1 MATDPGP
8 ATRPAV
14 RSVRVTIRYSLAVL
28 FLGVFAAMPALAQV
42 SGEGGPIRVNADRSE
57 VMERQRQ
64 VVLIDNVDIMQGDA
78 RLRANRVTINYAGSG
93 ETETSGMAG
102 FGDIS
107 SMEAIGDVYYV
118 TPEIKATG
126 DRGNY
131 DAESDTITLT
141 GDVVLIRGEDV
152 ATGKRLVMRLAEGR
166 TVLEGGAEGQVQMNI
181 NPSQT
186 EAAPATDESN

>member
-1 MATDPGP
+1 M
-8 ATRPAV
+8 
-14 RSVRVTIRYSLAVL
+14 TIRYSLAVL
-28 FLGVFAAMPALAQV
+28 VFGAMAAMPALAQV

-57 VMERQRQ
+57 VIERQRQ
-64 VVLIDNVDIMQGDA
+64 VVLIDNVDIMQGEA
-78 RLRANRVTINYAGSG
+78 RLRANRVTINYSGSG
-93 ETETSGMAG
+93 ETETTGMAG

-107 SMEAIGDVYYV
+107 SMEAVGDVYYV

-126 DRGNY
+126 ERGNY
-131 DAESDTITLT
+131 DAQTDTITLT

-181 NPSQT
+181 NPNQQESP
-186 EAAPATDESN
+186 PATNESN